1 MRLDQQKRHRD
12 PHIRRRP
19 SRPSDGEGEK
29 RRAGTHLVL
38 GLSPGQ
44 RHRRWGHHAFAP
56 GRAPMS
62 PGILLGVL
70 LALIGAQLTRLVWP
84 RRLGYVAALALA
96 VAGVVAGEL
105 VALELH
111 GGGPPLG
118 PLHPLAAAAGI
129 AALEVVGGPARK

>member
-1 MRLDQQKRHRD
+1 
-12 PHIRRRP
+12 
-19 SRPSDGEGEK
+19 
-29 RRAGTHLVL
+29 
-38 GLSPGQ
+38 
-44 RHRRWGHHAFAP
+44 
-56 GRAPMS
+56 MS

-70 LALIGAQLTRLVWP
+70 FALIGAQVARLVWP

-118 PLHPLAAAAGI
+118 PLHPLADAAGI
-129 AALEVVGGPARK
+129 AVLEVVGALLRSPRRRPGRP